1 MSWRSRGLSDRKRAN
16 SPWGSTTQR
25 VKWSNGMPSTGP
37 ATAASSSVTVP
48 ARTSARSGSSAAATS
63 SRASRVT
70 ALPSGLRRTTRA
82 AV

>member
-1 MSWRSRGLSDRKRAN
+1 LSDRKRAN

-37 ATAASSSVTVP
+37 AMAESSSVTEP
-48 ARTSARSGSSAAATS
+48 ASTSVWPPSSPVATS

-70 ALPSGLRRTTRA
+70 AFPSGLRRTTRA